1 MKKPNKKTLA
11 LTIVAFV
18 LVLMSL
24 ISFTFSWIDDIKLVE
39 FQNDDLAKN
48 GAPLKTGTDIN
59 ASVTINKTD
68 NTIDLGNMLQTGDIS
83 FQYNNGNPQQY
94 SEEDATSPTAATQ
107 HIKYDTD
114 PTNPIKN
121 PNRDDINEKKGYFYE
136 SGDMHLS
143 GCYSDGET
151 FYFQRQGGSTGYR
164 EGNKDD
170 ENVNYISFTTKVS
183 SPDANVDF
191 WFRNEPAI
199 YQSGTNT
206 KITQARYAI
215 IVDGK
220 CHIYSSDGNANT
232 ISNNTVTSINNITR
246 RASDYTY
253 GHDNNTTEE
262 RGKNSNTLF
271 SIKKGDT
278 VNMTIKIWLESG
290 FNANNANITASDINV
305 QLVSSWAYSR
315 TIKIVDKTT
324 TNTKNSWL
332 NDNNA
337 KLYFTC
343 PAVLN
348 EYAKEI
354 YNTATPSVQNWSV
367 IPYTGGYEHAP
378 FYYLNNVHSTEDGY
392 NVYTITVPM
401 VYNSEEMII
410 YRCNSAGWNKGTH
423 SGKTGDYGVHY
434 WNWWESTI
442 PSTYVTGVYTLY
454 GGSHDEYAGRVVT
467 DDSKKETY
475 LGYGTWGPTEQL
487 TVHQIYQGVNWAKF
501 SANSDNVYIRDYSDF
516 DTSGETYVHTMHWNS
531 SDSTWTA
538 TIPKSSALLQ
548 FLFTQNSVIKGRYG
562 YHSYENYDGNGHF
575 NPQMRP
581 EDSTSYQFTFKNDKN
596 NNVNGMGYWSNAN
609 HIYLIKNGNMAS
621 QSTIDSYLFY
631 KFNNNGEQTFENH
644 AFPGVAM
651 SLLSGV
657 KYQGNYDVY
666 QSKELDNCDPDNEA
680 NKNIYPDRRKSNESN
695 TANMISVD
703 TTVIFNNHDNGIQSA
718 DTLVFPGCYFDYA
731 NNVWIGSLTG
741 TARSGIVTGE
751 DAGGDD
757 SGSGSDSGGGTI
769 SGYTIDS
776 SFVFKIGSTP
786 YTVYQNSAG
795 NSFKVR
801 LPLNSGD
808 NWITVLKS
816 SKNYGLDSSSKYTVP
831 KDNLNLSLVKDR
843 NQNFAFTAS
852 SSGNYI
858 ATFEYDNG
866 NTNTIRITSVLAE
879 S

>member
-1 MKKPNKKTLA
+1 MRNKKKKVIA
-11 LTIVAFV
+11 LSVVA
-18 LVLMSL
+18 LVLASL
-24 ISFTFSWIDDIKLVE
+24 VVFGLTTYAWIDDVKLVE
-39 FQNDDLAKN
+39 FKNNDAAQNN
-48 GAPLKTGTDIN
+48 APLKTGTDIN
-59 ASVTINKTD
+59 ATININKTD
-68 NTIDLGNMLQTGDIS
+68 NTIDLGNMLTNSDLM
-83 FQYNNGNPQQY
+83 FQYEKDGNQY
-94 SEEDATSPTAATQ
+94 VLGDYDEEVEEATR
-107 HIKYDTD
+107 HIKYDTENGGTKKD
-114 PTNPIKN
+114 PKWVDVDNEKG
-121 PNRDDINEKKGYFYE
+121 INSKKGYFYE

-143 GCYSDGET
+143 PCYSDGET
-151 FYFQRQGGSTGYR
+151 FFFPCQGEGASGYR

-191 WFRNEPAI
+191 WFKNEPAV
-199 YQSGTNT
+199 YVSGTNT
-206 KITQARYAI
+206 KITKARYAI
-215 IVDGK
+215 IIDGK
-220 CHIYSSDGNANT
+220 CHIYSNDGNANT
-232 ISNNTVTSINNITR
+232 ISNNSVSSINSITR
-246 RASDYTY
+246 KASAYTY
-253 GHDNNTTEE
+253 GHTDNTTED
-262 RGKNSNTLF
+262 RGKNSNVLF

-290 FNANNANITASDINV
+290 FDATITASDINV
-305 QLVSSWAYSR
+305 QLVSSWAYTR
-315 TIKIVDKTT
+315 TIKIIDKTT
-324 TNTKNSWL
+324 TNTKKSWL
-332 NDNNA
+332 NDDSA

-354 YNTATPSVQNWSV
+354 YNTATPSVQNWSL
-367 IPYTGGYEHAP
+367 IPYTKGYEHAP
-378 FYYLNNVHSTEDGY
+378 FYYLNNVRSTEDGY

-410 YRCNSAGWNKGTH
+410 YRCSTGWNEGEH

-454 GGSHDEYAGRVVT
+454 GGSHDEYAGRVVP

-475 LGYGTWGPTEQL
+475 LGYGTWGATEQL

-609 HIYLIKNGNMAS
+609 HIYLIKNGDMQN
-621 QSTIDSYLFY
+621 QSDIYTYLFY
-631 KFNNNGEQTFENH
+631 KYNNNYQEITFENND
-644 AFPGVAM
+644 PGTSM
-651 SLLSGV
+651 TLLSDSI
-657 KYQGNYDVY
+657 KYQGTYRVC
-666 QSKELDNCDPDNEA
+666 QSDELDNSNS
-680 NKNIYPDRRKSNESN
+680 KNMYPDTRLSN
-695 TANMISVD
+695 AAMADKISVD
-703 TTVIFNNHDNGIQSA
+703 TTVRFNNNNGEQSA

-757 SGSGSDSGGGTI
+757 SGTNPGGGGTI
-769 SGYTIDS
+769 EGYTIESD
-776 SFVFKIGSTP
+776 FTVQLGGHT
-786 YTVYQNSAG
+786 YTVYQNSDG
-795 NSFKVR
+795 TSFKVI
-801 LPLNSGD
+801 LPLASGD
-808 NWITVLKS
+808 NWTTFQNSGI
-816 SKNYGLDSSSKYTVP
+816 NYGLQASGQHYSIPANGS
-831 KDNLNLSLVKDR
+831 LNINIFRGVSNNISLS
-843 NQNFAFTAS
+843 ATSA
-852 SSGNYI
+852 GNYLV
-858 ATFEYDNG
+858 TFAYENG
-866 NTNTIRITSVLAE
+866 NTGTVNISGAVKQ